1 MIIEQRLMRNLMR
14 ACGGVRRHKGNSE
27 DSAMPKGRGF
37 GHILDLLSEEGMSQ
51 QQIAAALDIR
61 PQSVSEAIAVLESRG
76 FIRKAAS
83 PLDKRASLIYITPEG
98 DIRRRELAEERKAH
112 AIEYF
117 SVLNEEEKA
126 QLLNLLEKMNL
137 AHAEKKEA
145 L

>member
-14 ACGGVRRHKGNSE
+14 ACGASRRLKGKSE

-61 PQSVSEAIAVLESRG
+61 AQSVSEAIAVLESRG
-76 FIRKAAS
+76 FIRKEAS
-83 PLDKRASLIYITPEG
+83 PTDKRMTLIFITPEG
-98 DIRRRELAEERKAH
+98 ENRRREIFEERKAH
-112 AIEYF
+112 AIEFF
-117 SVLNEEEKA
+117 SVLNEEEKE
-126 QLLNLLEKMNL
+126 QLLHLLEKMNS
-137 AHAEKKEA
+137 AHADKKEE

>member
-14 ACGGVRRHKGNSE
+14 ACGASRRLKGKSE

-61 PQSVSEAIAVLESRG
+61 AQSVSEAIAVLESRG
-76 FIRKAAS
+76 FIRKEAS
-83 PLDKRASLIYITPEG
+83 RTDKRMTLIFITPEG
-98 DIRRRELAEERKAH
+98 ENRRREIFEERKAH
-112 AIEYF
+112 AIEFF
-117 SVLNEEEKA
+117 SVLNEEEKE
-126 QLLNLLEKMNL
+126 QLLHLLEKMNS
-137 AHAEKKEA
+137 AHADKKEE